1 MAESKEFSIKLNNL
15 KNGENKFH
23 YSIDNEL
30 LTKFESDLMEN
41 LNAEAELVLIKENTE
56 LEAIFVIKGVM
67 TLLCDRCLQP
77 FLFSFESNERV
88 LYIFTYK
95 SQENEEDEVFY
106 LPPETTFIDFSQDI
120 YDFICMQI
128 PFKKLPEGC
137 PGEICPPEVIK
148 VLNLDKPEGEEDSEK
163 EIDPRWAKLKD
174 LKNKGEK

>member
-1 MAESKEFSIKLNNL
+1 MAESKFSIKLNNL
-15 KNGENKFH
+15 KNGENKFQF
-23 YSIDNEL
+23 SINNEL

-41 LNAEAELVLIKENTE
+41 IEAEAQLILTKENTE
-56 LEAIFVIKGVM
+56 LEANFNIKGIM
-67 TLLCDRCLQP
+67 TLSCDRCLQP
-77 FLFSFESNERV
+77 FPLPFEANERV

-106 LPPETTFIDFSQDI
+106 LPPETTSIDLSQDI

-137 PGEICPPEVIK
+137 PGEICPPEIVK
-148 VLNLDKPEGEEDSEK
+148 VLNLDKPEGEDDSEK

-174 LKNKGEK
+174 LKK